1 MVIAFDLVDFVE
13 AAPVA
18 ASGEGCIEES
28 LNHFEGGGRGD
39 DAGAEGEDVG
49 VVVFAG
55 ELGGDDIVGQGAAD
69 AGDFVGGDGNPNARA
84 ADSDTEISF
93 LRSNAF
99 AYGFAK
105 IRIVHGVLGAGA
117 LVVDQVSRFLEIFS
131 DGFFERESGV
141 IGTNGDAW
149 FCGRMGH
156 RYIRGD
162 CI

>member
-1 MVIAFDLVDFVE
+1 M
-13 AAPVA
+13 
-18 ASGEGCIEES
+18 
-28 LNHFEGGGRGD
+28 
-39 DAGAEGEDVG
+39 
-49 VVVFAG
+49 
-55 ELGGDDIVGQGAAD
+55 GQGGAD
-69 AGDFVGGDGNPNARA
+69 AGDFVGGDRNPNARA

-93 LRSNAF
+93 FRSNAF

-131 DGFFERESGV
+131 DGFLDSESGV

-149 FCGRMGH
+149 FCGRIGH
-156 RYIRGD
+156 RLVRGD